1 MADEGDD
8 SARSDGEPASD
19 DHDHEGPRAVS
30 DGGVGLGALDPDR
43 LDRDHDPVE
52 TLRTSPRVV
61 ALLVGLTAVAAL
73 FAYESWLATG
83 PVYAE
88 WEPTP
93 MDWLTMVAAVGA
105 VAFGVVP
112 AVRRPGRVAAVWA
125 AYPKTPVTLGSL
137 AVVVAFVAVG
147 AVGPAVVPEPDINFS
162 AMLQPPAYMSIPE
175 RYTSECLGR
184 VVGNT
189 CYGTTRYPL
198 GTAQGGE
205 NVFDWVVYGTRVS
218 VQFALVTTAIMV
230 PVAVAVGTVAGY
242 FGGRVDDL
250 LMGYVDVQAAVPAV
264 VVYFVVILF
273 TNPTLFALVLVF
285 GLFSWEEMAR
295 SIRATV
301 ISEKEAGYVMAARNA
316 GAGPFT
322 IIRRHVLPN
331 VSGTVLTNVTNVVP
345 KLIMIEALFAFLGLA
360 GAKSY
365 SWGRLIF
372 KGVQSEDLGGGFGGG
387 LPTGFGDPIM
397 LESQYWISVVP
408 AVAIGV
414 TVLALAAFG
423 DALQRALDPADDGG

>member
-1 MADEGDD
+1 MAGDGDGSGRTTDDEP
-8 SARSDGEPASD
+8 SVAP
-19 DHDHEGPRAVS
+19 
-30 DGGVGLGALDPDR
+30 DGGVGLGAVDA
-43 LDRDHDPVE
+43 DHLRRERDPVE
-52 TLRTSPRVV
+52 LLRASPRLV
-61 ALLVGLTAVAAL
+61 ALLVGLAAVVAL
-73 FAYESWLATG
+73 FAYDSWLATG
-83 PVYAE
+83 ALYAE
-88 WEPTP
+88 WEPTR

-112 AVRRPGRVAAVWA
+112 AAVRPGRVATLWA
-125 AYPKTPVTLGSL
+125 AYPKTPVTVGAL
-137 AVVVAFVAVG
+137 AVVAVFVAVG
-147 AVGPAVVPEPDINFS
+147 AVAPAVVAQPDINLS
-162 AMLQPPAYMSIPE
+162 AALQPPVFMSIPE
-175 RYTSECLGR
+175 RYTLQC
-184 VVGNT
+184 VGEVAGNH
-189 CYGTTRYPL
+189 CHGTMQYPL
-198 GTAQGGE
+198 GTARGGE
-205 NVFDWVVYGTRVS
+205 NLLDWILYGARVS

-230 PVAVAVGTVAGY
+230 PAAVAVGTTAGY

-301 ISEKEAGYVMAARNA
+301 VSEKEEGYVVAARNA

-322 IIRRHVLPN
+322 IVRRHILPN
-331 VSGTVLTNVTNVVP
+331 VSGTVLTGVTNVVP

-372 KGVQSEDLGGGFGGG
+372 KGVQSENWGGGFGGG

-397 LESQYWISVVP
+397 LQSQYWISVVP

-414 TVLALAAFG
+414 TVLALATVG
-423 DALQRALDPADDGG
+423 DALQRAVDPVDEGR